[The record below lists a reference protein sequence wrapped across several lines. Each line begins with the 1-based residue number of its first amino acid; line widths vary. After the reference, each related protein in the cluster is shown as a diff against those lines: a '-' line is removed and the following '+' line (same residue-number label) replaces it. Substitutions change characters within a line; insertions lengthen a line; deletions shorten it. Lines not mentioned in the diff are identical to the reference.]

1 MKWSASDNSGSWTQP
16 ETGNWTAICIR
27 IIDLGTQEN
36 EYQGKVNLRRQSLII
51 WELPDQLDSEGKPLT
66 ISKAYT
72 SSLGDKATLR
82 KHLESWR
89 GRAFTAEELAG
100 FDPINLL
107 GKSCLLN
114 LVTVQGKKGEK
125 VVISAISPLPKGM
138 PAPKTPFHDRLIYS
152 LDNPDPETWEKLS
165 EGIKRWIGRSEEH
178 KNSGPPAAP
187 AAAAASASWGT
198 SSNAD
203 DIPF

>member
-1 MKWSASDNSGSWTQP
+1 MKWSASDNSGSWPQP

-36 EYQGKVNLRRQSLII
+36 EYQGKVNLRRQSLIV

-82 KHLESWR
+82 KHLASWR
-89 GRAFTAEELAG
+89 GRDFTAEELAG
-100 FDPINLL
+100 FDPKNLL

-114 LVTVQGKKGEK
+114 LVTVQGQKGEK
-125 VVISAISPLPKGM
+125 VVIATISALPKGM
-138 PAPKTPFHDRLIYS
+138 SAPNAPVHTQYIYS
-152 LDNPDPETWEKLS
+152 LDDHDQAIWDTLS
-165 EGIKRWIGRSEEH
+165 DGIKGWINRSQER
-178 KNSGPPAAP
+178 SQSQLAP
-187 AAAAASASWGT
+187 SVAPTAKVV
-198 SSNAD
+198 NDD

>member
-1 MKWSASDNSGSWTQP
+1 MKWSAPDNAGWTEP
-16 ETGNWTAICIR
+16 ETGNCTAICIR

-36 EYQGKVNLRRQSLII
+36 DYQGKVNLRRQSLIV
-51 WELPDQLDSEGKPLT
+51 WELPDQLDGEGKPLT

-100 FDPINLL
+100 FEAKNLL

-114 LVTVQGKKGEK
+114 LVTVQGQKGEK

-138 PAPKTPFHDRLIYS
+138 PAPKTAFHEPFIYS
-152 LDNPDPETWEKLS
+152 LDDHDPAIWDKLS
-165 EGIKRWIGRSEEH
+165 DGIKRWIGRSEEH
-178 KNSGPPAAP
+178 KNSGPSAAP